1 MKNIIFDFGCVLV
14 DLDKQRCVE
23 AFNAIGAGRISVYV
37 DECRQEDLFH
47 DLETGTI
54 DIPTFCNEVRRKS
67 PGCTATDEEIC
78 RAWSSLLTGI
88 PQRRIQRI
96 VELKKHY
103 RLFVLSNT
111 NPIHWEKAVR
121 DYFPYRGMNTD
132 DYFERVFLS
141 YEMHK
146 VKPSKE
152 IFLEVLS
159 VAGIKAE
166 DTLFIDDS
174 RANCLGAESV
184 GIKTMHVTN
193 GDEWTF
199 RIKNASS

>member
-23 AFNAIGAGRISVYV
+23 AFDAIGASEVSVYV

-47 DLETGTI
+47 NLEIGDI
-54 DIPTFCNEVRRKS
+54 DVPTFCDEVRRKS

-78 RAWSSLLTGI
+78 SAWNSLLTGI
-88 PQRRIQRI
+88 PQRRLQRI
-96 VELKKHY
+96 VELRERY

-111 NPIHWEKAVR
+111 NPIHWAKAVS
-121 DYFPYRGMNTD
+121 DYFPYQGMNTD

-141 YEMHK
+141 YEMHM

-152 IFLEVLS
+152 IFIEVLTR
-159 VAGIKAE
+159 AGIKAE
-166 DTLFIDDS
+166 ETLFIDDS
-174 RANCLGAESV
+174 LANCLSAESV
-184 GIKTMHVTN
+184 GIRTMHVTN
-193 GDEWTF
+193 GDEWTNEKCE
-199 RIKNASS
+199 R